1 MPPTATATRSP
12 EQIYHLASG
21 IADIIF
27 VFGTRIASQFPRQVG
42 VLDVPASDPEG
53 GRLCI
58 RVSRTGAEVALR
70 SSMPSDEE
78 LSEAADEYSFWFG
91 LPPEVDKSLLLARL
105 QPPAL
110 QNLATIQVW
119 VWAVNKAL
127 LDGHPPHSSASR
139 NFTDLIDKEAAAFRA
154 FVTASP
160 RNEHVDRG
168 AGRRAEDEPCVPVAA
183 LAGKA

>member
-21 IADIIF
+21 IADIILA
-27 VFGTRIASQFPRQVG
+27 FGARIAAELPRQIAA
-42 VLDVPASDPEG
+42 LEVPASDPEG

-78 LSEAADEYSFWFG
+78 LSEAADEYSFWFE

-127 LDGHPPHSSASR
+127 LDGHPPHSSAPR
-139 NFTDLIDKEAAAFRA
+139 TFTDLIDREAAEFRA
-154 FVTASP
+154 FVTALP
-160 RNEHVDRG
+160 RLDHVGRG
-168 AGRRAEDEPCVPVAA
+168 AGRGA
-183 LAGKA
+183 

>member
-27 VFGTRIASQFPRQVG
+27 AFGTRIASQFSRHVG

-119 VWAVNKAL
+119 V
-127 LDGHPPHSSASR
+127 
-139 NFTDLIDKEAAAFRA
+139 
-154 FVTASP
+154 
-160 RNEHVDRG
+160 
-168 AGRRAEDEPCVPVAA
+168 
-183 LAGKA
+183 